1 MNCWGEPGLRNGV
14 NREQALKVLIIIPAY
29 NEAGNIER
37 VIDHIVKNYPQYDYV
52 VVNDGSKGNTRDI
65 CRSRGYEYLNLS
77 INLGIGGAVQTGY
90 KYAKDKDYDVAVQ
103 IDGDGQHDIAY
114 LEKMLKFLEKGEADI
129 VIGSRFI
136 EKEGFQS
143 SVARRTGIK
152 ILSGLIFV
160 CTGCK
165 IKDVTS
171 GFRAVN
177 KKFIKIYAENY
188 PNDYPEPEA
197 IVSAVMHGGVIKE
210 CPVIMRERES
220 GTSSINFMK
229 SVYYMIKV
237 TLAILICRISFGIR
251 RDPAIKNVN
260 IR

>member
-1 MNCWGEPGLRNGV
+1 METNLR
-14 NREQALKVLIIIPAY
+14 VLIIIPAY
-29 NEAGNIER
+29 NESGNIER
-37 VIDHIVKNYPQYDYV
+37 VVDHIVEHYPEYDYIV
-52 VVNDGSKGNTRDI
+52 INDGSKDNTRDI
-65 CRSRGYEYLNLS
+65 CRDRGYHYLNLS

-90 KYAKDKDYDVAVQ
+90 KYAKDKNYDVAVQ

-114 LEKMLKFLEKGEADI
+114 LENMIKILQKNEADI

-143 SVARRTGIK
+143 SAARRTGIK
-152 ILSGLIFV
+152 ILSGLILL
-160 CTGCK
+160 CTGYR

-177 KKFIKIYAENY
+177 KKFIEIYAQNY

-197 IVSAVMHGGVIKE
+197 IVSAVMHGGIIKE
-210 CPVIMRERES
+210 YPVIMREREN
-220 GTSSINFMK
+220 GTSSINCLK

-237 TLAILICRISFGIR
+237 TLAIIVCRISFGVR
-251 RDPAIKNVN
+251 RDPGVKY
-260 IR
+260 